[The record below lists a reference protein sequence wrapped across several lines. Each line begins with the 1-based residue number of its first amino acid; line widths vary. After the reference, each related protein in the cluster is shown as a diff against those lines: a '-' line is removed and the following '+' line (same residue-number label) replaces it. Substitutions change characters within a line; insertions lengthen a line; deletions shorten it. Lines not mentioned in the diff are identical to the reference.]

1 MALLERFQRGKLKMA
16 RIVAFSD
23 GVFAVVV
30 TLLVL
35 ELRVP
40 GLTDARSAAELAHK
54 LAELAPKLVSWLAS
68 FIIVAK
74 FWLNHHHLMDLPRRA
89 TYGTAWLNSLFLMVM
104 SMTPFPTALIGEYP
118 WNPLGL
124 TVFGCVMALGTLAFL
139 ALQAYI
145 ARHAQLHDAVGRK
158 PPPITAKSWLAVG
171 SYLLGA
177 ALGWVY
183 APLAFVMFFLTP
195 LFFITPP
202 GREAPA

>member
-1 MALLERFQRGKLKMA
+1 MGFMERFQRGKLRMA
-16 RIVAFSD
+16 RIEAFSD

-40 GLTDARSAAELAHK
+40 HLADAASAGELAQR

-118 WNPLGL
+118 RNPLGL

-145 ARHAQLHDAVGRK
+145 ARHAQLHDAVGRR
-158 PPPITAKSWLAVG
+158 PPPITLKSWVAVA
-171 SYLLGA
+171 SYLAGA

-183 APLAFVMFFLTP
+183 PPLAFAMFFLTP

-202 GREAPA
+202 GRDAAG